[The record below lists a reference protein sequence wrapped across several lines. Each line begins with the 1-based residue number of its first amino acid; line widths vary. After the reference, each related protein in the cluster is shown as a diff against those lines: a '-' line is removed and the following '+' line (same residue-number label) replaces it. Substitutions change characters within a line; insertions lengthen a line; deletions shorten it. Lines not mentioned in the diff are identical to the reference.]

1 MRVAV
6 VDVGTNSTRLLVADV
21 DSRGR
26 IVELERRTQVT
37 RLGEGVD
44 ATGSLSRAGIARVQ
58 KAVGA
63 YATAI
68 DELGVD
74 ARIAVLTSAVRD
86 SSNGEAFVA
95 TLRERYG
102 LDARAISGED
112 EAQLTFLGAMSDRAG
127 DDGEPALVIDVGGG
141 STELV
146 VGVGGTVTFHVSLQL
161 GVVRQTER
169 HLHDDPP
176 SASELRALSR
186 DVRTLIERDVP
197 VSERR
202 GVRRAIAV
210 AGTATSLAAI
220 DQALEPYDRARVHGH
235 RLTLVTTRLLLARL
249 AALPLAERRET
260 RGLHPDR
267 APTIVAGAVILIEVL
282 EAFGLDGFEAS
293 ENDILRGAA
302 LQRAGRGPS
311 G

>member
-1 MRVAV
+1 
-6 VDVGTNSTRLLVADV
+6 
-21 DSRGR
+21 
-26 IVELERRTQVT
+26 
-37 RLGEGVD
+37 
-44 ATGSLSRAGIARVQ
+44 VQ
-58 KAVGA
+58 
-63 YATAI
+63 
-68 DELGVD
+68 
-74 ARIAVLTSAVRD
+74 
-86 SSNGEAFVA
+86 
-95 TLRERYG
+95 
-102 LDARAISGED
+102 
-112 EAQLTFLGAMSDRAG
+112 
-127 DDGEPALVIDVGGG
+127 
-141 STELV
+141 
-146 VGVGGTVTFHVSLQL
+146 
-161 GVVRQTER
+161 
-169 HLHDDPP
+169 
-176 SASELRALSR
+176 
-186 DVRTLIERDVP
+186 
-197 VSERR
+197 
-202 GVRRAIAV
+202 RAIAV